1 MKFPDI
7 YQLATANLWRTR
19 LRTTLTTLGVV
30 IGIAALVSM
39 VSFGVGIQKN
49 VTDELRRNDLFTT
62 IEVTPVNV
70 DIEGI
75 MSGDVSSLV
84 EPRDGEA
91 PALDDS
97 AVAAIRAIEGVEI
110 AFPEVRFPVT
120 VRLGDHEAQT
130 SLQALPAGM
139 GRYAPFDELPHGR
152 FFGSDTA
159 RAAVL
164 SERLLAEL
172 GIRLDVPEEAP
183 SAADRAVSQDVT
195 TTPADSLIGRDVV
208 IVSSALDQSGMLRA
222 ALTGRMPVRGVE
234 TTLRVVGIR
243 GRSTGFGVGRFA
255 GGVIIPF
262 GTAADVPRLGF
273 TDVWE
278 LLRSP
283 EGPTEYPTVHVR
295 ARTMDELEAV
305 RSEIEEMGFSV
316 LALVDQL
323 EQFKREFLIMDALL
337 GAVGTIA
344 LFVASLGIV
353 NTMVTSIL
361 ERTRE
366 IGVMKAVG
374 GSEGDIKWIF
384 FVEAGTIGLAGGL
397 LGLGLGWVVTRVA
410 NVMVN
415 YHLRPAG
422 IPPADLFHMPPW
434 LLLGALGFSILVS
447 LLAGV
452 YPAARAARIDPVAAL
467 RHD

>member
-1 MKFPDI
+1 VRFPDI
-7 YQLATANLWRTR
+7 YRLANANLWRTK

-30 IGIAALVSM
+30 IGIGALVSM

-49 VTDELRRNDLFTT
+49 VTDELKRNDLFTT
-62 IEVTPVNV
+62 IEVTPVDV
-70 DIEGI
+70 DLEAL
-75 MSGDVSSLV
+75 MSGDVTSLV
-84 EPRDGEA
+84 EPRDEGA
-91 PALDDS
+91 SILDDA
-97 AVAAIRAIEGVEI
+97 AVTAFRAIEGVEI
-110 AFPEVRFPVT
+110 AFPEIRFPVK
-120 VRLGDHEAQT
+120 VRLGDRETQT
-130 SLQALPAGM
+130 NLQALPADM
-139 GRYAPFDELPHGR
+139 GRYAPFNDLPHGR
-152 FFGSDTA
+152 FFDSDTG

-164 SERLLAEL
+164 SDRLLRDL
-172 GIRLDVPEEAP
+172 GLRVDAPVDSP
-183 SAADRAVSQDVT
+183 SAADEDITEGTEAIS
-195 TTPADSLIGRDVV
+195 ADSLIGREIV
-208 IVSSALDQSGMLRA
+208 ILSSALDEAGILRA
-222 ALTGRMPVRGVE
+222 AMTGRMPIREVE
-234 TTLRVVGIR
+234 TPLRVVGVR
-243 GRSTGFGVGRFA
+243 GRSTGFGIGRFA

-262 GTAADVPRLGF
+262 VTAADVPRLGF
-273 TDVWE
+273 TNVWE
-278 LLRSP
+278 LLRSSDGP
-283 EGPTEYPTVHVR
+283 EEYPTVHVR
-295 ARTMDELEAV
+295 AETMDDLEHV
-305 RSEIEEMGFSV
+305 RAEIEEMGFSV

-366 IGVMKAVG
+366 IGIMKAIG

-384 FVEAGTIGLAGGL
+384 FVEAGTIGLMGG
-397 LGLGLGWVVTRVA
+397 GLGLVLGWTVTRVA
-410 NVMVN
+410 NVIVN

-422 IPPADLFHMPPW
+422 VPSADLFHMPVW
-434 LLLGALGFSILVS
+434 LLLGALGFSLLVS